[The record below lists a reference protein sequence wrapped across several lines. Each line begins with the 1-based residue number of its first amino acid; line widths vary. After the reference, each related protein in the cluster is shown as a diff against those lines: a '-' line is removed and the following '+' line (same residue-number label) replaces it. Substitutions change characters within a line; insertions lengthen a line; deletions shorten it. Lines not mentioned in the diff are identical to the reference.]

1 MNIVSYHH
9 RHRIEAHAQHIKLT
23 ATQRNTA
30 SELAL
35 RLNDKTGTFQASA
48 SYLSKQT
55 GHTEKTTQAA
65 LRDLIALG
73 IFTATRP
80 HWKKPRVYT
89 LAITCPVDCLKL
101 KLHNPPRELARMK
114 SLQVIPEA
122 MTSKNLSMT
131 GKNDLTNR
139 TKYIDDID
147 TDLDLSIAEV
157 IASILEHQAELTAN
171 QTKLR
176 TWLISSPSE
185 VEARALHLA
194 AEYDIPG
201 DRIKAWLETI
211 ILGNPRKQRKANP
224 ETLFRHLEREAK
236 TSKKQ
241 LLAIT
246 EAATI
251 YKDLPD
257 KPELTRARFE
267 LYAKELAGFKITGV
281 SWKYLSKRGLAT
293 SYKDLYLAKMIENIN
308 AETTASNMNPGS
320 TLELDLID
328 GKISLSFNNPEATGF
343 DLSILEAMPGL
354 TSPDEL
360 REHLE
365 AEKLIAEVRA
375 ELEATGQSWRTS
387 PDYWPRIAE
396 IQANYSMIT
405 PAEASRRYT
414 QAVCSSLQAMYDNYT
429 GQQQLEALDTWLS
442 SNYTQLNDCQ
452 DLIAEHYP
460 EKPAVSTWDE
470 AAIYNAYRRALAKGY
485 TWSKLATL
493 GDRQIEL
500 LGSKWPRNPNNWLD
514 DLPPLNTEKPQE
526 APTSPQVAS
535 FLSELSSSFKRA

>member
-1 MNIVSYHH
+1 MSFHH
-9 RHRIEAHAQHIKLT
+9 RHRLDGHAQYIKLT

-35 RLNDKTGTFQASA
+35 RLNDKTGTFQTSA
-48 SYLSKQT
+48 SWLSSQT
-55 GHTEKTTQAA
+55 GHTEKTTQKA
-65 LRDLIALG
+65 LRDLEALG
-73 IFTATRP
+73 IFTSTRP
-80 HWKKPRVYT
+80 HWKKARVWQ
-89 LAITCPVDCLKL
+89 LAITCPPDCLKL
-101 KLHNPPRELARMK
+101 KLHNPPRELARLK

-131 GKNDLTNR
+131 SKNDLTNR

-171 QTKLR
+171 QTKLQS
-176 TWLISSPSE
+176 WLISSPSE
-185 VEARALHLA
+185 VEARALDLA
-194 AEYDIPG
+194 AKYDIPG

-211 ILGNPRKQRKANP
+211 ILGNERSQRKANP
-224 ETLFRHLEREAK
+224 ETLYRHLEREAK

-281 SWKYLSKRGLAT
+281 SWKYLSKRGLTT
-293 SYKDLYLAKMIENIN
+293 SYKDLFIARMIENIN

-320 TLELDLID
+320 SLELDLID
-328 GKISLSFNNPEATGF
+328 GQISLGFNNPETTAF
-343 DLSILEAMPGL
+343 DLGILIAMPGL

-365 AEKLIAEVRA
+365 AEKLEAEVRA
-375 ELEATGQSWRTS
+375 ELEAAGKSWKTS
-387 PDYWPRIAE
+387 PDYWPRIAD
-396 IQANYSMIT
+396 IQARYARIT
-405 PAEASRRYT
+405 PAEASRRYA
-414 QAVCSSLQAMYDNYT
+414 QAVCKSLQAAYDNYT
-429 GQQQLEALDTWLS
+429 GKQELEALDTWLS
-442 SNYTQLNDCQ
+442 RNYTQLNDCQ
-452 DLIAEHYP
+452 DLFTEHYP
-460 EKPAVSTWDE
+460 EKPAVSNWDE
-470 AAIYNAYRRALAKGY
+470 VAIYNAYRRALAKGY
-485 TWSKLATL
+485 TWSKLAAL
-493 GDRQIEL
+493 GDREIER
-500 LGSKWPRNPNNWLD
+500 LGTSWPKNPNNWLD
-514 DLPPLNTEKPQE
+514 SLPPLNTEKPQE

-535 FLSELSSSFKRA
+535 FIGELSSSFNKS

>member
-1 MNIVSYHH
+1 MSYHH
-9 RHRIEAHAQHIKLT
+9 RHRLDGHAQHIKLT

-48 SYLSKQT
+48 SYLSSQT
-55 GHTEKTTQAA
+55 GHTEKTTQKA
-65 LRDLIALG
+65 LRDLEALG
-73 IFTATRP
+73 IFTSHRP
-80 HWKKPRVYT
+80 HWKQARVWK
-89 LAITCPVDCLKL
+89 LAISCPPDCLKL
-101 KLHNPPRELARMK
+101 KLHNPPRELARLN

-131 GKNDLTNR
+131 SKNDLTNR

-157 IASILEHQAELTAN
+157 IASILENQGQLTAT
-171 QTKLR
+171 QTKLQS
-176 TWLISSPSE
+176 WLISSPGE
-185 VEARALHLA
+185 VEARALDLA
-194 AEYDIPG
+194 AHYDIPS

-211 ILGNPRKQRKANP
+211 ILGNERKQRKANP
-224 ETLFRHLEREAK
+224 ETLYRHLEREAK

-251 YKDLPD
+251 YKDLPGN
-257 KPELTRARFE
+257 PELTKPRFE
-267 LYAKELAGFKITGV
+267 LYAKELAGFNITGV

-293 SYKDLYLAKMIENIN
+293 SYKDLHLAKMIENIN
-308 AETTASNMNPGS
+308 IETTASNMNPGS

-429 GQQQLEALDTWLS
+429 GQQQLEALDTWLN
-442 SNYTQLNDCQ
+442 SNYTQLNDSQ

-460 EKPAVSTWDE
+460 EKPAVSTWDDE
-470 AAIYNAYRRALAKGY
+470 AILNAYRRALAKGY
-485 TWSKLATL
+485 TWSKLARAM
-493 GDRQIEL
+493 DNYRES

-514 DLPPLNTEKPQE
+514 ELPPLNAEKPQE

-535 FLSELSSSFKRA
+535 FLSGIGSSFIRA